1 MHNPTKKFNPVK
13 IDAVEIHHIS
23 MPLVSRFETSMHVEH
38 DRECLLIHLEGDG
51 QEGWGECVAHLV
63 PWYSYE
69 TIGTEWHVLEEFLLP
84 AILGAEL
91 ESAEE
96 FPGRVNGIKGHPMA
110 KAGLELALWD
120 LEGRLENKPLVELLG
135 GERARVEVGV
145 SIGIQEDVGTLLSV
159 IRDHLAEGY
168 RRIKLKIKP
177 GTDLEIV
184 RAVRE
189 AHPDLRLQVDANAA
203 YEVSQSHIF
212 EKLDPLA
219 LQLIEQPFPAEELQA
234 HAALQARLS
243 TPVCLDESIGSATRA
258 RLALDLGACRV
269 INIKPGRVGGLSEA
283 VQIHGLCL
291 ERDIPVWCGGMLE
304 TGIGRASNLALA
316 SLPGFTLP
324 GDISATDR
332 YYEVDVASPRFE
344 LNSDGTIDVPNR
356 AGLGVEVDPAALE
369 RFTIRTARF
378 SA

>member
-1 MHNPTKKFNPVK
+1 MQ
-13 IDAVEIHHIS
+13 IEAIEIHHIS
-23 MPLVSRFETSMHVEH
+23 MPLVRRFETSLHVEH
-38 DRECLLIHLEGDG
+38 ERECLLIHIEGDG
-51 QEGWGECVAHLV
+51 HEGWGECVAHLV

-69 TIGTEWHVLEEFLLP
+69 TIGTAWHVMEEFLVP

-91 ESAEE
+91 ESAVE
-96 FPGRVNGIKGHPMA
+96 FPGRVNGIMGHPMA

-120 LEGRLENKPLVELLG
+120 LEGRLEKKPLVEMLG

-145 SIGIQEDVGTLLSV
+145 SIGIQEDVGTLLGV

-184 RAVRE
+184 RTVRE

-212 EKLDPLA
+212 EEMDPLA
-219 LQLIEQPFPAEELQA
+219 LQLIEQPFPAEDLHA
-234 HAALQARLS
+234 HAELQARLS
-243 TPVCLDESIGSATRA
+243 TPVCLDESIDSAMMA
-258 RLALDLGACRV
+258 RQALNLGACRV

-283 VQIHGLCL
+283 LQIHDLCL

-344 LNSDGTIDVPNR
+344 LNSDGTIDVPNG
-356 AGLGVEVDPAALE
+356 AGLGVVIDRTALE
-369 RFTIRTARF
+369 RFTLRTKRF
-378 SA
+378 KG

>member
-1 MHNPTKKFNPVK
+1 MK
-13 IDAVEIHHIS
+13 IEAVEIHHIS
-23 MPLVSRFETSMHVEH
+23 MPLVRRFETSMHVEH
-38 DRECLLIHLEGDG
+38 ERECILIRVEGDG
-51 QEGWGECVAHLV
+51 QEGWGECVAQQV

-69 TIGTEWHVLEEFLLP
+69 SVGTAWHVLEDFLVP

-91 ESAEE
+91 ESAVD
-96 FPGRVNGIKGHPMA
+96 FPGRVKGIKGHPMA

-120 LEGRLENKPLVELLG
+120 LEGRLESMPLVELLG
-135 GERARVEVGV
+135 GERMSVEVGV
-145 SIGIQEDVGTLLSV
+145 SIGIQEDVSTLLSV
-159 IRDHLAEGY
+159 IQDHLAEGY

-203 YEVSQSHIF
+203 YEVKQSHIF
-212 EKLDPLA
+212 EEMDLLT
-219 LQLIEQPFPAEELQA
+219 LELIEQPFPAEDILA

-243 TPVCLDESIGSATRA
+243 TPVCLDESIDSATMA
-258 RLALDLGACRV
+258 RQALDLDACRV
-269 INIKPGRVGGLSEA
+269 INIKPGRVGGLTEA
-283 VQIHGLCL
+283 LKIHDLCL

-332 YYEVDVASPRFE
+332 YYELDVASPRFE
-344 LNSDGTIDVPNR
+344 LNSDGTIDVPQG
-356 AGLGVEVDPAALE
+356 AGLGVVVDRTALE
-369 RFTIRTARF
+369 GFTIRSKRF
-378 SA
+378 TV

>member
-1 MHNPTKKFNPVK
+1 MK

-23 MPLVSRFETSMHVEH
+23 MPLVRRFETSMHVEH
-38 DRECLLIHLEGDG
+38 ERDCLLIHVEGDG
-51 QEGWGECVAHLV
+51 QEGWGECVAQRV

-69 TIGTEWHVLEEFLLP
+69 SIGTAWHVLEDFLVP

-91 ESAEE
+91 KSAAD
-96 FPGRVNGIKGHPMA
+96 FPGRVKGIKGHPMA

-120 LEGRLENKPLVELLG
+120 LEGRIERKPLAELLG
-135 GERARVEVGV
+135 GERTRVEVGV
-145 SIGIQEDVGTLLSV
+145 SIGIQEDASTLLSV
-159 IRDHLAEGY
+159 IQDHLTEGY

-203 YEVSQSHIF
+203 YEVGQSHVF
-212 EKLDPLA
+212 EQMDLLT
-219 LQLIEQPFPAEELQA
+219 LELIEQPFPAEDILA
-234 HAALQARLS
+234 HATLQSRLS
-243 TPVCLDESIGSATRA
+243 TPVCLDESIDSASMA
-258 RLALDLGACRV
+258 RQALDLGACRV
-269 INIKPGRVGGLSEA
+269 INIKPGRVGGLTEA
-283 VQIHGLCL
+283 LKIHDLCL

-332 YYEVDVASPRFE
+332 YYELDVASPRFE
-344 LNSDGTIDVPNR
+344 LNSDGT
-356 AGLGVEVDPAALE
+356 
-369 RFTIRTARF
+369 
-378 SA
+378 